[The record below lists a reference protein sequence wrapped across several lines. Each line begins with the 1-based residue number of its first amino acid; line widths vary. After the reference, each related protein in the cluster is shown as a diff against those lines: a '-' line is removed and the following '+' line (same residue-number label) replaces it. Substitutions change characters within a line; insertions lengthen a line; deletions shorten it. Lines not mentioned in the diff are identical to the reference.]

1 MKKLDGII
9 RSGMHK
15 VSAPIS
21 RARNLCAD
29 LDIMAQRK
37 LLQARLNLIFR
48 TPKIKPLLI
57 KYLPVKKYFIRF
69 KTAGKALIISYLS
82 PSAADRLIFGSPKWK
97 SSAVKMLKNLHH
109 RLVLRLNTVRTFI
122 TSYAKGGNVNLIFRT
137 AASASSRKAASG
149 RMKILFSN
157 SDASTNAEKYISDE
171 NKWSL
176 LSGACST
183 KITRFLKSAASDA
196 LLFSPSVI
204 HISYGRYRLLSD
216 MDGFELAVFDNLA
229 LGDVD
234 YIFFDS

>member
-21 RARNLCAD
+21 RARSLCAG

-37 LLQARLNLIFR
+37 LLQARLNIIFH

-57 KYLPVKKYFIRF
+57 KYLPVRKYLIRF
-69 KTAGKALIISYLS
+69 KTTGKALIISYLS
-82 PSAADRLIFGSPKWK
+82 PSAAGRLIFGSPKWK
-97 SSAVKMLKNLHH
+97 SSAVKMLKNLQY
-109 RLVLRLNTVRTFI
+109 RLILRLNAARTFI

-157 SDASTNAEKYISDE
+157 SDASTNAEKYISGE
-171 NKWSL
+171 NKWAL
-176 LSGACST
+176 LSAACST
-183 KITRFLKSAASDA
+183 KITCFLKSAASDS

-204 HISYGRYRLLSD
+204 HMSYGRYRLLSD
-216 MDGFELAVFDNLA
+216 MDGSELAAFDNLA
-229 LGDVD
+229 LSDVD